1 MCIFNHDHDSMLKK
15 CSAIFY
21 MGVLVDSKEETFGCS
36 TRGLSFDSWL
46 YQGGVGVKVIL

>member
-1 MCIFNHDHDSMLKK
+1 MFCYILGS
-15 CSAIFY
+15 IFY

-46 YQGGVGVKVIL
+46 YQGGVGVKVVL